1 LRFRPARHKMVGL
14 PASLEALIMAG
25 RTVFRKK
32 IPVDTPSAITFF
44 DKTKYIQSQTIIN
57 NILFGR
63 ITTGK
68 TEARE
73 QINESIV
80 QLLIREDLLETIVD
94 LGMQFQVGTK
104 GDRLSGGQ
112 RQKLAIARTF
122 LKSPRVLILDE
133 ATSGLDNKSQAR
145 IQNHLNTRLKG
156 NTTVISVVH
165 RLDITKTFD
174 KIAVLVAGKLVE
186 LGPYE
191 TLMEQKGVFH
201 DLVMGKR

>member
-1 LRFRPARHKMVGL
+1 
-14 PASLEALIMAG
+14 MAG
-25 RTVFRKK
+25 RTLFRKK
-32 IPVDTPSAITFF
+32 ILTDNPSAITFF
-44 DKTKYIQSQTIIN
+44 DKTKYIQSQTIMN

-63 ITTGK
+63 TTTSK

-80 QLLIREDLLETIVD
+80 QLLIKEDLLETIVD

-112 RQKLAIARTF
+112 RQKLAIARAF
-122 LKSPRVLILDE
+122 LKSPRILIMDE

-145 IQNHLNTRLKG
+145 IQNHLTTRLRG

-165 RLDITKTFD
+165 RLDITKFYD
-174 KIAVLVAGKLVE
+174 KIAVMVAGKIAEIGTYQGL
-186 LGPYE
+186 LD
-191 TLMEQKGVFH
+191 QKGVFYE
-201 DLVMGKR
+201 LLTGQK